1 MYKSV
6 VYKGDE
12 LLGQVEIYAQEQ
24 HQEEENKNKK
34 KRVIDEIVKE
44 IRISHFS
51 QTSERC
57 PPLAVLHTITSEGV
71 CFKMEES
78 TSSTTKI
85 SSSQQE
91 SPLHLLHSSCIQENK
106 TAVMHLG
113 GEELHLVAMHSRSN
127 ERQYPCFWG
136 FSVAPGLYDSCL
148 VMLNLRCLGIVFD
161 LDETLIVA
169 NTMRSFEDRIDAL
182 QRKISTEVDPQRIL
196 GMLSEVKRYQDDKNI
211 LKQYVENDQVVEN
224 GKVIKTQSEVVPAL
238 SDNHQPMVRPLIR
251 LQEKNIILTRINPQI
266 RDTSVL
272 VRLRPAWEDL
282 RSYLTARGRKRFEV
296 YVCTMAERD
305 YALEMWRLL
314 DPESNLIN
322 SKELLDRIVCV
333 KSGLRKSL
341 FNVFQDGI
349 CHPKMALVID
359 DRLKVWD
366 ERDQSRVHVVPAFAP
381 YYAPQAE
388 VNNAVPVLCVA
399 RNVACNVRGGF
410 FKEYD
415 EGLLQKIPEVA
426 YEDDTDNIPSPP
438 DVSNY
443 LVSEDDASAV
453 NGNRD
458 QLSFDGMA
466 DAEVERQLKEAVSAS
481 SAILSTI
488 PSTVSGLD
496 PRLLQSLQYTM
507 ASSSSSMPTSQ
518 PIMPASQPPMPA
530 SQPSMKPFPNSQFP
544 QVAPSVK
551 QLGQVV
557 PPEPSLQSSP
567 AREEGEVPESELDPD
582 TRRRLLILQHGHDS
596 RDNASSESPFP
607 ARPSTQVS
615 APCVQSVGS
624 WAPMEEE
631 MSPRQLNR
639 TSREFPLDSDRMN
652 IEKHRTHHPSFFPK
666 VESNNPSDR
675 MIHENQRL
683 PKEAP
688 YRDDRMR
695 LNHSTS
701 NYHSFQGISHINT
714 LDMQAP
720 LDFVKVA
727 MTFAILPVMLL
738 VKLPYQFSYLVHY
751 TLCYHCTG
759 EETPLSRPSSNRD
772 IDLESEQAFSSTETS
787 VEVLQEI
794 ATKCG
799 TKVEFRPALVATRDL
814 QFSIETWFVGE
825 KVGEGT
831 GKTRREA
838 QRQAAEGSIKKLAET
853 SLLSEADD
861 SISAGIYMSRVKPDS
876 GPMLGDSSRYPSAN
890 DNGFLGDMNSFGNQ
904 PLPKDEI
911 VTYSATS
918 EPSRLLDPR
927 LEGSKKSTSSVTALK
942 EFCMTEGLGVNF
954 LAQTPLS
961 ANSILGEEVHAQGLF
976 EVIMVGVCILE
987 IVETITPKVEIDG
1000 QVLGKGIGSTWD
1012 EAKMQAAEKALGSL
1026 RTMFGQ
1032 YTPKRQ
1038 GSPRLTQGMPNKRL
1052 KQEFPRVLQRMSSS
1066 ARYHK
1071 NASPVP

>member
-12 LLGQVEIYAQEQ
+12 LLGEVEIYAQEQ
-24 HQEEENKNKK
+24 QQEQEENKNKK

-57 PPLAVLHTITSEGV
+57 PPLAVLHTITSIGV

-78 TSSTTKI
+78 TSSSTTKI
-85 SSSQQE
+85 SQQE
-91 SPLHLLHSSCIQENK
+91 SSLHLLHSSCIQENK

-113 GEELHLVAMHSRSN
+113 GEELHLVAMPSRSN
-127 ERQYPCFWG
+127 ERQHPCFWG

-196 GMLSEVKRYQDDKNI
+196 GMLSEVKRYHDDKNI

-410 FKEYD
+410 FKEFD

-458 QLSFDGMA
+458 QLSFDDMA

-488 PSTVSGLD
+488 PSTVSSLD
-496 PRLLQSLQYTM
+496 PRLLQSLQYTI

-518 PIMPASQPPMPA
+518 LSMLASQQPMPA
-530 SQPSMKPFPNSQFP
+530 LQPPKPPSQLSMTPFPNTQFP

-596 RDNASSESPFP
+596 RDNAPSESPFP

-615 APCVQSVGS
+615 APRVQSVGS
-624 WAPMEEE
+624 WVPVEEE

-639 TSREFPLDSDRMN
+639 TPREFPLDSDPMN
-652 IEKHRTHHPSFFPK
+652 IEKHRPHHPSFFHK
-666 VESNNPSDR
+666 VESNIPSDR
-675 MIHENQRL
+675 IIHENQRQ
-683 PKEAP
+683 PKEAT
-688 YRDDRMR
+688 YRDDRMK

-701 NYHSFQGISHINT
+701 NFPSFQG
-714 LDMQAP
+714 
-720 LDFVKVA
+720 
-727 MTFAILPVMLL
+727 
-738 VKLPYQFSYLVHY
+738 
-751 TLCYHCTG
+751 
-759 EETPLSRPSSNRD
+759 EESPLSRSSSNRD
-772 IDLESEQAFSSTETS
+772 LDLESERAFSSTETP

-794 ATKCG
+794 AMKCG
-799 TKVEFRPALVATRDL
+799 TKVEFRPALIATSDL

-838 QRQAAEGSIKKLAET
+838 QRQAAEGSIKKL
-853 SLLSEADD
+853 
-861 SISAGIYMSRVKPDS
+861 AGIYMSRVKPDS

-904 PLPKDEI
+904 PLLKDENI
-911 VTYSATS
+911 TYSATS
-918 EPSRLLDPR
+918 EPSRLLDQR
-927 LEGSKKSTSSVTALK
+927 LEGSKKSMGSVTALK

-961 ANSILGEEVHAQGLF
+961 TNSIPGEEVHAQ
-976 EVIMVGVCILE
+976 
-987 IVETITPKVEIDG
+987 VEIDG
-1000 QVLGKGIGSTWD
+1000 QVLGKGIGLTWD

-1038 GSPRLTQGMPNKRL
+1038 GSPRLMQGMPNKRL
-1052 KQEFPRVLQRMSSS
+1052 KQEFPRVLQRMPSS

>member
-12 LLGQVEIYAQEQ
+12 LLGEVEIYAQEQ
-24 HQEEENKNKK
+24 QQEEEENKNKK

-57 PPLAVLHTITSEGV
+57 PPLAVLHTITSIGV

-78 TSSTTKI
+78 TSSSTTKI
-85 SSSQQE
+85 SQQE

-113 GEELHLVAMHSRSN
+113 GEELHLVAMPSRSN
-127 ERQYPCFWG
+127 ERQHPCFWG

-196 GMLSEVKRYQDDKNI
+196 GMLSEVKRYHDDKNI

-410 FKEYD
+410 FKEFD

-488 PSTVSGLD
+488 PSTVSSLD
-496 PRLLQSLQYTM
+496 PRLLQSLQYTI

-518 PIMPASQPPMPA
+518 PSMLASQQPMPA
-530 SQPSMKPFPNSQFP
+530 LQPPKPPSQLSMTPFPNTQFP

-596 RDNASSESPFP
+596 RDNAPSESPFP

-615 APCVQSVGS
+615 APRVQSVGS
-624 WAPMEEE
+624 WVPVEEE

-639 TSREFPLDSDRMN
+639 TPREFPLDSDPMN
-652 IEKHRTHHPSFFPK
+652 IEKHRTHHPSFFHK
-666 VESNNPSDR
+666 VESNIPSDR
-675 MIHENQRL
+675 MIHENQRQ
-683 PKEAP
+683 PKEAT
-688 YRDDRMR
+688 YRDDRMK

-701 NYHSFQGISHINT
+701 NYPSFQG
-714 LDMQAP
+714 
-720 LDFVKVA
+720 
-727 MTFAILPVMLL
+727 
-738 VKLPYQFSYLVHY
+738 
-751 TLCYHCTG
+751 
-759 EETPLSRPSSNRD
+759 EESPLSRSSSNRD
-772 IDLESEQAFSSTETS
+772 LDLESERAFSSTETP

-794 ATKCG
+794 AMKCG
-799 TKVEFRPALVATRDL
+799 TKVEFRPALIATSDL

-838 QRQAAEGSIKKLAET
+838 QRQAAEGSIKKL
-853 SLLSEADD
+853 
-861 SISAGIYMSRVKPDS
+861 AGIYMSRVKPDS

-904 PLPKDEI
+904 PLLKDENI
-911 VTYSATS
+911 TYSATS
-918 EPSRLLDPR
+918 EPSRLLDQR
-927 LEGSKKSTSSVTALK
+927 LEGSKKSMGSVTALK

-961 ANSILGEEVHAQGLF
+961 TNSIPGEEVHAQ
-976 EVIMVGVCILE
+976 
-987 IVETITPKVEIDG
+987 VEIDG
-1000 QVLGKGIGSTWD
+1000 QVLGKGIGLTWD

-1038 GSPRLTQGMPNKRL
+1038 GSPRLMQGMPNKRL
-1052 KQEFPRVLQRMSSS
+1052 KQEFPRVLQRMPSS